1 MASSDDA
8 AMTKMVR
15 SQLGRRY
22 VDTSLLSV
30 RVSHGVVH
38 FSGVLRALRTHA
50 NMDLAKEMELIS
62 TVLRAKPGIRDIIWD
77 VSQRV

>member
-8 AMTKMVR
+8 AATKMVR

-22 VDTSLLSV
+22 VDTSLLNV

-38 FSGVLRALRTHA
+38 FSGVLRPLRTHA
-50 NMDLAKEMELIS
+50 SMDLAKEMELIS
-62 TVLRAKPGIRDIIWD
+62 TMLRAKPGIREVIWD